1 MAQFKFEKSEGKD
14 LNGQFKTKKG
24 QPKLYEYFHQI
35 ECKTGWVWQLSDMN
49 GKNATYEDLPTFN

>member
-35 ECKTGWVWQLSDMN
+35 DARLAESDNCQTWM